1 MAVLLFVSVCAA
13 AEYAAAVQRDAA
25 LSALSGAPA
34 PGTRIQQGACEPP
47 PPQSVKDR
55 ATYSAAELARYGLP
69 PRTAAE
75 PFEKWARIVRAVK
88 TRGCGSS
95 DTSSI
100 SRTQQIRHSEWAG
113 NYANQPAPGKFYIE
127 ADTDFSIP
135 SISAAPADLT
145 NKDDF
150 SAWVGLGGAY
160 IDGSK
165 NVVPSDYL
173 IQTGIDAFYNENNL
187 GGQGGSTGGGT

>member
-1 MAVLLFVSVCAA
+1 MLLQPCRELLSCLRGLAR
-13 AEYAAAVQRDAA
+13 QRAH
-25 LSALSGAPA
+25 
-34 PGTRIQQGACEPP
+34 TRIQQGACEQ

-75 PFEKWARIVRAVK
+75 PFAKWARIVRAVK

-95 DTSSI
+95 DASSI
-100 SRTQQIRHSEWAG
+100 SRTQQIRHAEWAG
-113 NYANQPAPGKFYIE
+113 NYANQPAPGEFYTE
-127 ADTDFSIP
+127 ADMDYYIP
-135 SISAAPADLT
+135 CISAAPADLD

-165 NVVPSDYL
+165 NVVPGDYL
-173 IQTGIDAFYNENNL
+173 IQTGIDAFYNENNPL
-187 GGQGGSTGGGT
+187 GPRWEYRGWYENTGVDSIGL